1 MHIVHIAAGAG
12 SMYCG
17 ACARDVNLIR
27 GLIAAGHDVQVIPL
41 YTPLRVEGE
50 ETLPTSRIF
59 YSGIN
64 VYLQQMLALFR
75 LTPGALDRLFEGK
88 ALLRLVSKFAIET
101 RAEGLGPMTIS
112 VLAGKDGFQR
122 KELGKLLDYL
132 AGEVRPDVVTLTNSL
147 LSGIAPEVKRRLN
160 VPVVCMLQGEESFV
174 AGMPEPYPTRA
185 RELMQCNARA
195 IELFISPGEAYARQM
210 ATYLAVPEERVRVI
224 RAGIDGQ
231 GYACEQPGRSAP
243 FTVGYLSVITPG
255 KGLDLLLSAFTTLVN
270 TQGREAVL
278 RIAGKVLNKRYWES
292 LQQQIHAE
300 GLAGRVEHLGEVD
313 FSGKV
318 AFLQRCSVFVFP
330 SRIPESRGMVAMEAM
345 AAGTPVIMPASGV
358 LPEMHA
364 LTGGSVLFP
373 AGDAAALTH
382 EIARL
387 MDDPPTLEALGRAGA
402 AGIARH
408 FSAQRMT
415 EETIRA
421 YEELFPAVQALR

>member
-1 MHIVHIAAGAG
+1 MRIIHIAAGAG

-17 ACARDVNLIR
+17 ACTRDINLIR

-41 YTPLRVEGE
+41 YTPLRVEGDE
-50 ETLPTSRIF
+50 QLPSSRIF

-64 VYLQQMLALFR
+64 VYLQQMLAFFR
-75 LTPGALDRLFEGK
+75 VTPRALDRLFEGR

-132 AGEVRPDVVTLTNSL
+132 ASEVRPDIVTLTNSM
-147 LSGIAPEVKRRLN
+147 LSGIAPEVKRRLH
-160 VPVVCMLQGEESFV
+160 VPVACMLQGEEAFV
-174 AGMPEPYPTRA
+174 AGMPEPYPTHA
-185 RELMQCNARA
+185 RELMQRNARD
-195 IELFISPGEAYARQM
+195 IDLFISPGEAYARQM
-210 ATYLAVPEERVRVI
+210 AAYLAVPDTRMRVI
-224 RAGIDGQ
+224 RAGIDTG
-231 GYACEQPGRSAP
+231 GYACEKPGWSAP
-243 FTVGYLSVITPG
+243 FTIGYLSVITPG
-255 KGLDLLLSAFTTLVN
+255 KGLDLLLTAFATLVN
-270 TQGREAVL
+270 AQGREAVL
-278 RIAGKVLNKRYWES
+278 RIAGKVLNKGYWES
-292 LQQQIHAE
+292 LQQQIRTE
-300 GLAGRVEHLGEVD
+300 GLAGRVEYLGEVNY
-313 FSGKV
+313 SGKV

-345 AAGTPVIMPASGV
+345 AAGTPVIMPAAGI

-364 LTGGSVLFP
+364 LTGGSALFP
-373 AGDAAALTH
+373 AGDATALAG

-387 MDDPPTLEALGRAGA
+387 MDDTPALELLGRRGA

-421 YEELFPAVQALR
+421 YAELLQEVPVNT

>member
-132 AGEVRPDVVTLTNSL
+132 AGECARMSSRSP
-147 LSGIAPEVKRRLN
+147 IA
-160 VPVVCMLQGEESFV
+160 
-174 AGMPEPYPTRA
+174 
-185 RELMQCNARA
+185 
-195 IELFISPGEAYARQM
+195 
-210 ATYLAVPEERVRVI
+210 
-224 RAGIDGQ
+224 
-231 GYACEQPGRSAP
+231 
-243 FTVGYLSVITPG
+243 
-255 KGLDLLLSAFTTLVN
+255 
-270 TQGREAVL
+270 
-278 RIAGKVLNKRYWES
+278 
-292 LQQQIHAE
+292 
-300 GLAGRVEHLGEVD
+300 
-313 FSGKV
+313 
-318 AFLQRCSVFVFP
+318 CS
-330 SRIPESRGMVAMEAM
+330 
-345 AAGTPVIMPASGV
+345 PAS
-358 LPEMHA
+358 LP
-364 LTGGSVLFP
+364 
-373 AGDAAALTH
+373 
-382 EIARL
+382 R
-387 MDDPPTLEALGRAGA
+387 
-402 AGIARH
+402 
-408 FSAQRMT
+408 
-415 EETIRA
+415 
-421 YEELFPAVQALR
+421 